1 MKNNNEGARRSFLK
15 KSILSGLGLAVTPLA
30 KAEEGLVAESAKSN
44 NKVTFLITSDIHA
57 QVNTHDEFFFEN
69 GKNVFK
75 KRGGLA
81 VLKTMLDT
89 LKKQNPEN
97 TIVYDGG
104 DFFHGHALA
113 TATEGEALI
122 PIFNSLGYDLML
134 PGNWEVVY
142 KKKKMMYDLG
152 HVNAAKI
159 CANMWHSAEEEFKGE
174 LVYPP
179 FWIKY
184 MGGAK
189 VGVLGYTDH
198 LVPKRQ
204 SPAYSKGLKFEHP
217 EFNLARYVKY
227 LKEVE
232 NCGIILL
239 VAHIGLAQQVGLAN
253 NPAVEGVDL
262 IIGADTH
269 ERLRKPIEGKY
280 CPVVECGSFGSFVG
294 KLDLVVENHKLK
306 EFKYQLLE
314 VDPTKY
320 KPNLGLQKMI
330 DQAILPLKTDLEK
343 VIGYSKT
350 PLMRYYVM
358 ETPMDNFITDAI
370 KWKLNPDIALS
381 NGFRF
386 CQPLS
391 SKNSNGL
398 IPITKEFLANMLPV
412 NSEAKTAVVTGNQV
426 WDWAEKELQNA
437 FASDPTKRFGGWF
450 VRYSGMVMN
459 FTTKNA
465 FGKRVNWIK
474 VGGQPLDMER
484 EYTIVACEREGD
496 PMDTLCRIEHVKN
509 PQKLN
514 ITLHAIIEE
523 YLMANSPIAPK
534 LEKRATAT
542 DEPDTLLTQLRGYD
556 YEFM

>member
-1 MKNNNEGARRSFLK
+1 
-15 KSILSGLGLAVTPLA
+15 
-30 KAEEGLVAESAKSN
+30 
-44 NKVTFLITSDIHA
+44 
-57 QVNTHDEFFFEN
+57 
-69 GKNVFK
+69 
-75 KRGGLA
+75 
-81 VLKTMLDT
+81 
-89 LKKQNPEN
+89 
-97 TIVYDGG
+97 
-104 DFFHGHALA
+104 
-113 TATEGEALI
+113 
-122 PIFNSLGYDLML
+122 
-134 PGNWEVVY
+134 
-142 KKKKMMYDLG
+142 
-152 HVNAAKI
+152 
-159 CANMWHSAEEEFKGE
+159 
-174 LVYPP
+174 
-179 FWIKY
+179 
-184 MGGAK
+184 
-189 VGVLGYTDH
+189 
-198 LVPKRQ
+198 
-204 SPAYSKGLKFEHP
+204 
-217 EFNLARYVKY
+217 
-227 LKEVE
+227 
-232 NCGIILL
+232 
-239 VAHIGLAQQVGLAN
+239 
-253 NPAVEGVDL
+253 
-262 IIGADTH
+262 
-269 ERLRKPIEGKY
+269 
-280 CPVVECGSFGSFVG
+280 
-294 KLDLVVENHKLK
+294 
-306 EFKYQLLE
+306 
-314 VDPTKY
+314 
-320 KPNLGLQKMI
+320 
-330 DQAILPLKTDLEK
+330 
-343 VIGYSKT
+343 
-350 PLMRYYVM
+350 MRYYVM

-450 VRYSGMVMN
+450 VRYSGMEMN

-523 YLMANSPIAPK
+523 YLIANSPIAPK

>member
-1 MKNNNEGARRSFLK
+1 
-15 KSILSGLGLAVTPLA
+15 
-30 KAEEGLVAESAKSN
+30 
-44 NKVTFLITSDIHA
+44 
-57 QVNTHDEFFFEN
+57 
-69 GKNVFK
+69 
-75 KRGGLA
+75 
-81 VLKTMLDT
+81 
-89 LKKQNPEN
+89 
-97 TIVYDGG
+97 
-104 DFFHGHALA
+104 
-113 TATEGEALI
+113 
-122 PIFNSLGYDLML
+122 
-134 PGNWEVVY
+134 
-142 KKKKMMYDLG
+142 
-152 HVNAAKI
+152 
-159 CANMWHSAEEEFKGE
+159 
-174 LVYPP
+174 
-179 FWIKY
+179 

-189 VGVLGYTDH
+189 VGILGYTDH

-232 NCGIILL
+232 NCGVILL

-294 KLDLVVENHKLK
+294 KLDLVVENQKLK
-306 EFKYQLLE
+306 KFRYQLLE

-450 VRYSGMVMN
+450 VRYSGMEMN